1 MMCRLSN
8 FDARMLLVC
17 SPPQTS
23 LLKLLDE
30 LLLLDELDELC
41 EDELERSCFYVHD
54 VWAQCQGRCKP
65 VPFLPQHSTGY
76 GDLCTRALQISP
88 VKSLHRLDLAWRM
101 VAGEA
106 QEAGLEGASA
116 AAQRN
121 GGGVDAGDVEMS
133 VIPLGDDR
141 DSANMKGR
149 GMDGNSDGDGIHMA
163 DMSGDGVGQA
173 TVGLRVQ
180 RPEQG
185 DTEGMSKCPE
195 GASTGVK
202 NFFSD
207 ASYYDEKSDNQV
219 IFQPLAH
226 AVHWLPPALHPRVCT

>member
-1 MMCRLSN
+1 
-8 FDARMLLVC
+8 VG
-17 SPPQTS
+17 PS
-23 LLKLLDE
+23 LRKTQNQNTQL
-30 LLLLDELDELC
+30 
-41 EDELERSCFYVHD
+41 
-54 VWAQCQGRCKP
+54 
-65 VPFLPQHSTGY
+65 
-76 GDLCTRALQISP
+76 
-88 VKSLHRLDLAWRM
+88 LHRLVLAWRM
-101 VAGEA
+101 VAGQAA

-121 GGGVDAGDVEMS
+121 GSGVDAGDVEMS